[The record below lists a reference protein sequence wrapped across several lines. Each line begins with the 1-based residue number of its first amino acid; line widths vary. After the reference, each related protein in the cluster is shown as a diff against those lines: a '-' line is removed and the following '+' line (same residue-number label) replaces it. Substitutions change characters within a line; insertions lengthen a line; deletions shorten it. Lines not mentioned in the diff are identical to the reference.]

1 MGAAKGASWATG
13 PGGRPRGAGAALATG
28 DLGAM
33 RTCEV
38 RLPAAVKIAL
48 AVPLVMALLG
58 AEVEL
63 RLSPQIDVIATVVG
77 ICVIWAWLSGGPSA
91 SA

>member
-1 MGAAKGASWATG
+1 MQTEKPAIIQLA
-13 PGGRPRGAGAALATG
+13 PPRRGSLW
-28 DLGAM
+28 
-33 RTCEV
+33 C

-63 RLSPQIDVIATVVG
+63 SLSPQLDVIATAAG
-77 ICVIWAWLSGGPSA
+77 ICAMWAWLSGGPPA
-91 SA
+91 AA